1 MAHSP
6 AGSSSR
12 ETLEGTVERTTYH
25 DARTRY
31 TVLKLHV
38 QGRLELVTLVGRSDG
53 VEDGAEVTVQ
63 GEWTSHP
70 KHGDQFA
77 FERLVSKVPTTPG
90 GIKRRLM
97 LYPGIRDKIADRVVA
112 RFGADTLTILDKSPR
127 RLMEVEGIGPKTYE
141 RLLEYHQTR
150 VGPIADLEDQ
160 LLELDLSPWLARPIH
175 RRYGEDALTM
185 LRDHPY
191 RLARDVK
198 GIGFLTA
205 DRIARA
211 LGVDMD
217 SDERIDAGLLYVLE
231 SAQQEGHCAL
241 PPERLMRSALS
252 VLGLP
257 EDRIESGVE
266 RLLADG
272 ALIAER
278 DPAGE
283 TLCFLRD
290 LARAETNVADVLAD
304 LALADKPRWKIES
317 LPDHLSP
324 GQVDAVGAI
333 AKAGVVVLT
342 GGPGTGK
349 STVVRQ
355 IIELAQAHGMDLLLA
370 APTGRAAKRL
380 EQTTGEPAK
389 TVHRLLEIQ
398 GDSGEFFYNA
408 NNPLPAG
415 LVVVDESSML
425 DIALAEA
432 LLTSLTCAHRL
443 MLVGDADQLPS
454 VGPGNVLRD
463 LIAAASHPDSPIP
476 VVRLT
481 QIFRQAEGSSIV
493 VNAHRVLEGQA
504 LEPDQGGAGAQFFV
518 VRARDGERAHEIIV
532 KMASERIPEVYGL
545 DPRTEIQV
553 LCPMHKGRA
562 GTEAFNAALQAC
574 YTADAPA
581 VEFGSG
587 RGRRVFRVGDRVMQ
601 TKNDYD
607 RNVFNGDIGTVVDA
621 DPEEQ
626 TLTVDVDGARVHYD
640 GRDLLALQ
648 LAYAVS
654 IHKSQGSE
662 FPAVLIPI
670 LGEHHVMLRRNLLYT
685 AITRARSLC
694 AIVGDPRAIERA
706 IRRSDAAH
714 RYTGLGKRLSDAFA
728 ARLGTLTYVPEA

>member
-1 MAHSP
+1 
-6 AGSSSR
+6 
-12 ETLEGTVERTTYH
+12 
-25 DARTRY
+25 
-31 TVLKLHV
+31 
-38 QGRLELVTLVGRSDG
+38 
-53 VEDGAEVTVQ
+53 
-63 GEWTSHP
+63 
-70 KHGDQFA
+70 
-77 FERLVSKVPTTPG
+77 
-90 GIKRRLM
+90 
-97 LYPGIRDKIADRVVA
+97 
-112 RFGADTLTILDKSPR
+112 
-127 RLMEVEGIGPKTYE
+127 MEVEGIGPKTYE

-160 LLELDLSPWLARPIH
+160 LLELDLSPRLARAIH
-175 RRYGEDALTM
+175 RRYGDDAMTM
-185 LRDHPY
+185 LREHPY
-191 RLARDVK
+191 RLARDVR

-217 SDERIDAGLLYVLE
+217 SDERVDAGLLYVVE

-241 PPERLMRSALS
+241 PPERLLRGALS

-257 EDRIESGVE
+257 EDRIVPGVD

-272 ALIAER
+272 SLIAES
-278 DPAGE
+278 DAAGQA
-283 TLCFLRD
+283 LLFLRD
-290 LARAETNVADVLAD
+290 LASAETNVADVLAD
-304 LALADKPRWKIES
+304 LALADKPRWPVES
-317 LPDHLSP
+317 LPEHLSA
-324 GQVDAVGAI
+324 GQVAAVEAI

-349 STVVRQ
+349 STVVKQ

-380 EQTTGEPAK
+380 EQTTGETAK

-425 DIALAEA
+425 DIQLAEA
-432 LLTSLTCAHRL
+432 LLTSLTADHRL

-463 LIAAASHPDSPIP
+463 LIAAAIHPDSPIP

-493 VNAHRVLEGQA
+493 VNAHRVLEGRG
-504 LEPDQGGAGAQFFV
+504 LEPDPPGQGAAAQFFV
-518 VRARDGERAHEIIV
+518 VRARDGERAHEMIV

-545 DPRTEIQV
+545 DPRTQVQV

-587 RGRRVFRVGDRVMQ
+587 RGHKVFRVGDRVMQ

-607 RNVFNGDIGTVVDA
+607 RNVFNGDIGTVVDV
-621 DPEEQ
+621 DSEEQ
-626 TLTVDVDGARVHYD
+626 TLTVDVDGASVHYE
-640 GRDLLALQ
+640 GRDLLSLQ

-685 AITRARSLC
+685 AITRAKSLC

-706 IRRSDAAH
+706 IHRSDAAH
-714 RYTGLGKRLSDAFA
+714 RFTGLDKRLSDAFA
-728 ARLGTLTYVPEA
+728 ARLGTLTYVPDSPAS